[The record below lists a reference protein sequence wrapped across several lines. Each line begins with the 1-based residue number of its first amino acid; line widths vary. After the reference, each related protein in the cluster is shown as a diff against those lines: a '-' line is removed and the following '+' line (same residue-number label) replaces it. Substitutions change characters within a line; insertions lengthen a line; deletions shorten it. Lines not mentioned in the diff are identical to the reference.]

1 MDLDTQAQVMR
12 IAGERAGEDLVVIL
26 GSPNPESAGL
36 YAETVTV
43 GDPPYAGPLAGV
55 PLGLPV
61 YHILETEVKD
71 QIATEIYERE
81 VGMMETVL
89 EAAAISEQVS
99 AFRRRPQ
106 DS

>member
-12 IAGERAGEDLVVIL
+12 IAGEKAGEDLVVIL

-43 GDPPYAGPLAGV
+43 GDPTYAGPLAGV

-61 YHILETEVKD
+61 YHILETEIRD
-71 QIATEIYERE
+71 QIASETYQRE

-89 EAAAISEQVS
+89 ETAAISEQVS
-99 AFRRRPQ
+99 AFRRRTE